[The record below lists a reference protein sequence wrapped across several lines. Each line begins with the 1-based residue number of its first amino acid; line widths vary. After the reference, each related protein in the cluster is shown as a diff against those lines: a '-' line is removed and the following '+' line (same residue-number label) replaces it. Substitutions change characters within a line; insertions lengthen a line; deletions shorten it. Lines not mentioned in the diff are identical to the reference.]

1 MQLYNALSRKKED
14 FIPVRPGKA
23 SVYACGITAYDYCH
37 IGHARSAVVFDVLV
51 RRLEQ
56 TGLDVTFVRNFTDV
70 DDKIIKRAAGEG
82 TTSDA
87 VAERFIRAFHE
98 DMDRLNVRRPDAEPR
113 ATRYIKAMTQLCR
126 TLVDK
131 GHAYAVPGGDV
142 YFRVRSFAGYGKL
155 SGRDPDELRAGARV
169 APGEEKEDPLD
180 FTLWKSAKPGEP
192 AWDSP
197 WGPGRPGWHIEC
209 SAMSAQELPL
219 PLDIHGGGQDLI
231 FPHHENEI
239 AQSEAAWGREFA
251 RFWVHNGLVR
261 VNSEKMSKSLNN
273 FKTVR
278 DILVDCPPEVLR
290 YFLLTR
296 HYRSPMDFSAEALED
311 AEKNLRRIYE
321 TLDLLERTLGPAGTP
336 VDSSGGGVGPD
347 GSEGATQEFERLAAA
362 WEAALDDDLNTAA
375 SLGHVNNL
383 LHLVQR
389 VLDDKVLRAGAGARH
404 LPARAAALLPAW
416 QAVFGIFLLPPRQ
429 FLEDLKRL
437 RAARRRIDAAQVE
450 AMLRER
456 TEARGRKD
464 FAAADRLRAALADL
478 GVEVRDSAQ
487 GSEWDV
493 P

>member
-1 MQLYNALSRKKED
+1 
-14 FIPVRPGKA
+14 
-23 SVYACGITAYDYCH
+23 
-37 IGHARSAVVFDVLV
+37 
-51 RRLEQ
+51 
-56 TGLDVTFVRNFTDV
+56 
-70 DDKIIKRAAGEG
+70 
-82 TTSDA
+82 
-87 VAERFIRAFHE
+87 
-98 DMDRLNVRRPDAEPR
+98 
-113 ATRYIKAMTQLCR
+113 
-126 TLVDK
+126 
-131 GHAYAVPGGDV
+131 
-142 YFRVRSFAGYGKL
+142 
-155 SGRDPDELRAGARV
+155 
-169 APGEEKEDPLD
+169 
-180 FTLWKSAKPGEP
+180 
-192 AWDSP
+192 
-197 WGPGRPGWHIEC
+197 
-209 SAMSAQELPL
+209 MSARELPL

-278 DILVDCPPEVLR
+278 DILDDCPPEVLR

-296 HYRSPMDFSAEALED
+296 HYRSPMDFSAEALGE

-321 TLDLLERTLGPAGTP
+321 TLDLLEGILPGSQAGPPGTSGISDALNGP
-336 VDSSGGGVGPD
+336 DAPDVSGGPD
-347 GSEGATQEFERLAAA
+347 EAAKEFERLAAA

-375 SLGHVNNL
+375 ALGHVNSL

-389 VLDDKVLRAGAGARH
+389 IMDDKALRAGAGTRH
-404 LPARAAALLPAW
+404 LPARAAALLPVW

-437 RAARRRIDAAQVE
+437 RAARRRIDVARVE

-456 TEARGRKD
+456 AEARARKD
-464 FAAADRLRAALADL
+464 FAAADRVRAALADL

-493 P
+493 S

>member
-1 MQLYNALSRKKED
+1 MQLYNALSRSKED
-14 FIPVRPGKA
+14 FIPLRPGKA

-37 IGHARSAVVFDVLV
+37 VGHARSAVVFDVLV

-56 TGLDVTFVRNFTDV
+56 IGLDVTFVRNFTDV
-70 DDKIIKRAAGEG
+70 DDKIINRAAREG
-82 TTSDA
+82 TTGDE

-113 ATRYIKAMTQLCR
+113 ATRYIDAMTQLCR
-126 TLVDK
+126 ILVDK
-131 GHAYAVPGGDV
+131 GHAYAAPGGDV

-180 FTLWKSAKPGEP
+180 FALWKSAKPGEP

-278 DILVDCPPEVLR
+278 DILGDCPPEVLR

-296 HYRSPMDFSAEALED
+296 HYRSPMDFSAEALTE

-321 TLDLLERTLGPAGTP
+321 TLDLLERTLSPAGP
-336 VDSSGGGVGPD
+336 PGRSDASGAPD
-347 GSEGATQEFERLAAA
+347 GTDGAVEEFERLAAA

-375 SLGHVNNL
+375 ALGHVNSL

-389 VLDDKVLRAGAGARH
+389 VMDDKAPPAGARH

-437 RAARRRIDAAQVE
+437 RAARRRIDVAQVE
-450 AMLRER
+450 ALLRER
-456 TEARGRKD
+456 TEARARRD
-464 FAAADRLRAALADL
+464 FAAADSRRAALADL

-493 P
+493 S

>member
-1 MQLYNALSRKKED
+1 
-14 FIPVRPGKA
+14 
-23 SVYACGITAYDYCH
+23 
-37 IGHARSAVVFDVLV
+37 
-51 RRLEQ
+51 
-56 TGLDVTFVRNFTDV
+56 
-70 DDKIIKRAAGEG
+70 
-82 TTSDA
+82 
-87 VAERFIRAFHE
+87 
-98 DMDRLNVRRPDAEPR
+98 
-113 ATRYIKAMTQLCR
+113 
-126 TLVDK
+126 
-131 GHAYAVPGGDV
+131 
-142 YFRVRSFAGYGKL
+142 
-155 SGRDPDELRAGARV
+155 
-169 APGEEKEDPLD
+169 
-180 FTLWKSAKPGEP
+180 
-192 AWDSP
+192 
-197 WGPGRPGWHIEC
+197 
-209 SAMSAQELPL
+209 MSARELPL

-278 DILVDCPPEVLR
+278 DILDDCPPEVLR

-296 HYRSPMDFSAEALED
+296 HYRSPMDFSAEALGE

-321 TLDLLERTLGPAGTP
+321 TLDLLERTVPGFQAGP
-336 VDSSGGGVGPD
+336 SGPSDISNALNGADAPAAPD
-347 GSEGATQEFERLAAA
+347 VSGEPDEAAKEFERLVAA

-375 SLGHVNNL
+375 ALGHINSL

-389 VLDDKVLRAGAGARH
+389 IMDDKALRAGAGPRH
-404 LPARAAALLPAW
+404 LPARAAALLPVW

-437 RAARRRIDAAQVE
+437 RAARRRIDVAQVE
-450 AMLRER
+450 AILRER
-456 TEARGRKD
+456 TEARARKD

-493 P
+493 S